1 MVQSADRGIKNG
13 FDDAWRM
20 LRRIPPLAQM
30 ILALR
35 NKIVQR
41 LRRFALPECV
51 DQNELDFHFL
61 RQDRFDVHAGAHS
74 GGSVLVG
81 FCQPGEVR
89 GKLYKYAV
97 AFHRTDDAGDGLPG
111 GEHGGVFCPSAEQ
124 FPVRQMNASRFHLA
138 HDYPDGLPDGE
149 TVTGMGD
156 TGDGD
161 GIDGEQGWDAA
172 ADVHKCAEFFQVR
185 DNCRQDVTR
194 RTVGE
199 ILLPAFLL
207 DDAPGEDC
215 HRQTGCVLF
224 YAQDAETDRF
234 PGTCDQCDVFCR
246 AFCDAHCALFPWD
259 DATHTRQGNG
269 EIMAAVTED
278 GTSLQDH
285 AGVHGVF
292 HGGYAAQCSLI
303 FRRMQPAAFWCI
315 DHFLTSR

>member
-89 GKLYKYAV
+89 GKLYKYAI

-138 HDYPDGLPDGE
+138 HDYPDGLSDGE

-161 GIDGEQGWDAA
+161 GIDGEQGRDAA

-215 HRQTGCVLF
+215 HRQTGC
-224 YAQDAETDRF
+224 ASS
-234 PGTCDQCDVFCR
+234 
-246 AFCDAHCALFPWD
+246 
-259 DATHTRQGNG
+259 
-269 EIMAAVTED
+269 M
-278 GTSLQDH
+278 
-285 AGVHGVF
+285 
-292 HGGYAAQCSLI
+292 
-303 FRRMQPAAFWCI
+303 RRMRKQTGFPARAISAMSFVVPSAMPI
-315 DHFLTSR
+315 APSSRGMMPRIHGRETARLWLLSQRTARASRIMPVCMACSMADMLRSAT